1 MQDDMAIAYQAAS
14 SSSSSSVNVCYRYA
28 VVRDVATRTDID
40 VCSSTDRVSAVAA
53 RVRRSVVCVYVC
65 LSVCSSTER
74 VINDVVDRRF
84 SDDFVAVLQVSR
96 LLHTYLLTY

>member
-40 VCSSTDRVSAVAA
+40 VCSST
-53 RVRRSVVCVYVC
+53 
-65 LSVCSSTER
+65 ER